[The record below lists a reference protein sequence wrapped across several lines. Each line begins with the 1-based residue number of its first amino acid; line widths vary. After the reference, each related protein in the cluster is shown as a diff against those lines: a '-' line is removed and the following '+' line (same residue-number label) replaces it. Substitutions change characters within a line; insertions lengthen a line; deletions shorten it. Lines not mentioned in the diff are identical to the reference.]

1 MIMRAVLICMGVLIA
16 SAAIAAERVAESQSR
31 TLALIDCIQL
41 ALEHNLDLK
50 IARYDPQFAR
60 LSLSLAYTAYEP
72 SLNFN
77 ANHYYSAS
85 PGGLDPQNRPY
96 PGTTSDTDSY
106 GTSLGG
112 LLPGGLRYDFSFDL
126 DATSGSGPGGA
137 FQDASGGFNISLS
150 QPLLKNSWID
160 STRYSI
166 QVSKKTLKTTELDL
180 ARQIMELVTR
190 VENSYNDLLLAREN
204 IKAHEEAV
212 QLAERQLTAS
222 QKRVAVGR
230 GAEVETKQT
239 EVRVASE
246 RAALL
251 GARGT
256 VAVVE
261 YRLKQLLSD
270 DFNQWEKVE
279 IQPATPLTMVPETI
293 DLSDSLRQALSR
305 RPDLQGRKIEVEKQ
319 GIELKYRRNQ
329 LFPQLDLRGGY
340 GQNGSGEDYSRA
352 LEIVRKGDAPHYS
365 LGVVLTVPLGNR
377 RERLLY
383 SQAKMQRERLLVRLK
398 KVEQD
403 IMVEV
408 AVAVQYAQTAFA
420 RLDVTRQSRQAAEA
434 ALAGAQKRLESGQGD
449 TYTVLQM
456 QRDLTSARLGELSA
470 LADYNKA
477 LADVACAEGTTLE
490 RHKLRLEFR

>member
-1 MIMRAVLICMGVLIA
+1 MRVVLICIGLLVAATA
-16 SAAIAAERVAESQSR
+16 SPAEEVTTAQARR
-31 TLALIDCIQL
+31 LTLMDCIQL

-60 LSLSLAYTAYEP
+60 LNLSLAYTAYEP
-72 SLNFN
+72 SLNVN

-96 PGTTSDTDSY
+96 PGTTSESDSY
-106 GTSLGG
+106 GTGLGG
-112 LLPGGLRYDFSFDL
+112 LLPTGLRYDFGVDL
-126 DATSGSGPGGA
+126 DGTSGSGPGGT

-150 QPLLKNSWID
+150 QPLLKNFWID
-160 STRYSI
+160 SARYSI
-166 QVSKKTLKTTELDL
+166 QVNKKTLKTSELDL

-190 VENSYNDLLLAREN
+190 VENAYNDLLLAREN

-212 QLAERQLTAS
+212 QLAERQLAAS

-239 EVRVASE
+239 EVRVAGE

-256 VAVVE
+256 VAVMD

-270 DFNQWEKVE
+270 DFSQWEKVD
-279 IQPATPLTMVPETI
+279 IQPATLLTMVPEPI
-293 DLSDSLRQALSR
+293 SLQYSTGKALTR
-305 RPDLQGRKIEVEKQ
+305 RPDLQARKVEVEKQ

-329 LFPQLDLRGGY
+329 LYPQLDVRGTY
-340 GQNGSGEDYSRA
+340 GQSGSGEDYSGA

-365 LGVVLTVPLGNR
+365 LGVVLTVPLGNK

-383 SQAKMQRERLLVRLK
+383 NSAKMQRERLLLRLK
-398 KVEQD
+398 KAEQD
-403 IMVEV
+403 IMVDV

-477 LADVACAEGTTLE
+477 LADVAYAEGTTLE
-490 RHKLRLEFR
+490 RHKLNLEFR